1 MIYFGVFIGIALCF
15 AAFMFLVA
23 FYMDWQE
30 RRDEVFFRWRN
41 ARDDQY
47 RHEITYMNRPDL
59 DFDLKELDKQNP
71 KTLGTDI
78 RRPKFGD

>member
-30 RRDEVFFRWRN
+30 RLDEV
-41 ARDDQY
+41 
-47 RHEITYMNRPDL
+47 IYMKRPDL
-59 DFDLKELDKQNP
+59 DFDLKELDKQSP